1 MDAFISHASED
12 SRLATRI
19 EEMLDKNGLEAWLDH
34 SDLRPGVLL
43 REELQSEIK
52 NSRTLVLLWSAPAS
66 RSRWVAAE
74 VMMAFHLDRFII
86 PCVLDDTPVPE
97 FLRNT
102 VFLDI
107 RSGETDVFN
116 RLSKAVREAPAVANK
131 MPPVIRSQS
140 AELGEII
147 KSINN
152 GQMKELELIGKG
164 EFERAA
170 EIHNLVDEGMQLAE
184 KKWRLDP
191 MIINLHGY
199 HCKNAYMLN
208 HWDAIR
214 AGRPPKDPVLE
225 EGESY
230 FFQALYVNPKDL
242 SAINGLGSILFYEL
256 ELDAAEFFIR
266 KAIDLAKQQ
275 KMTYTAAKHDLDMVL
290 QYKKMNEPVSLPNE
304 IITAIQKSDI
314 NTVKTFIEKTDNVN
328 MVDSYGATM
337 LHWVAYYGNL
347 DLAKFL
353 LSKGADPNLKDIQ
366 GNTPTA
372 SALKAKNYEMSILLA
387 TKIT

>member
-1 MDAFISHASED
+1 MDAFISHAFED
-12 SRLATRI
+12 SSLAIRI
-19 EEMLDKNGLEAWLDH
+19 KELFDKKGLQVWLDH
-34 SDLRPGVLL
+34 SDLRIGVLL
-43 REELQSEIK
+43 RDELQSEIK
-52 NSRTLVLLWSAPAS
+52 KSRTLVLLWSAPAS
-66 RSRWVAAE
+66 TSRWVAAE

-102 VFLDI
+102 VFLDV
-107 RSGETDVFN
+107 RPDETDALN
-116 RLSKAVREAPAVANK
+116 RLLKAVRETPAGANK
-131 MPPVIRSQS
+131 LPPVIRNPSP
-140 AELGEII
+140 ELGEII
-147 KSINN
+147 TSINR

-164 EFERAA
+164 EFRRAA
-170 EIHNLVDEGMQLAE
+170 EIHNLVDEGLQIAE
-184 KKWRLDP
+184 KQWRLDP

-214 AGRPPKDPVLE
+214 AGRPPKDPVLA

-275 KMTYTAAKHDLDMVL
+275 KMSYTAAKHDLDMVL
-290 QYKKMNEPVSLPNE
+290 QYKKMNCPV
-304 IITAIQKSDI
+304 
-314 NTVKTFIEKTDNVN
+314 
-328 MVDSYGATM
+328 
-337 LHWVAYYGNL
+337 
-347 DLAKFL
+347 
-353 LSKGADPNLKDIQ
+353 
-366 GNTPTA
+366 
-372 SALKAKNYEMSILLA
+372 
-387 TKIT
+387 